1 MSETVKPR
9 MSAADVMDGQA
20 WSDFCDRL
28 KAQGAEL
35 LREDVPNDPQNRAEG
50 LRHLTRMLTYAL
62 QITVEHSDTDRPV
75 FHPHPGLSYK
85 WGGDNP
91 DNLYQHAAIEGSD
104 NYRIRGRRGSEF
116 DFIIQA
122 SSCGPMEAP
131 GTGTRRGK
139 EVLQFSELQ
148 SSELEIGVDG
158 DFEIWVGPERP
169 PEDLGRP
176 GGRIN
181 WLPTHP
187 DVGWI
192 NIRQY
197 FNDWDRE
204 RPAEFFIEKV
214 GAEGVSPSPLSPEK
228 IADQIE
234 SAIEW
239 VEHGM
244 PYWTEWA
251 QREHLGHPPNTSKPL
266 PPVEDGVKLISYGCG
281 RFDLKPGEVMIFECK
296 VPKARYWHVAL
307 LNFWFETLDYLDHQS
322 CLNGSQIR
330 PDSDGYFRLVVS
342 PVDPGVPNW
351 LDSGGHLHGLTQYR
365 WIWNEDEPE
374 PVCRVVSLA
383 RLREELPE
391 ETPSVTPEERRRTI
405 RRRREHVLRRFHLC

>member
-1 MSETVKPR
+1 
-9 MSAADVMDGQA
+9 
-20 WSDFCDRL
+20 
-28 KAQGAEL
+28 
-35 LREDVPNDPQNRAEG
+35 
-50 LRHLTRMLTYAL
+50 
-62 QITVEHSDTDRPV
+62 
-75 FHPHPGLSYK
+75 
-85 WGGDNP
+85 
-91 DNLYQHAAIEGSD
+91 
-104 NYRIRGRRGSEF
+104 
-116 DFIIQA
+116 
-122 SSCGPMEAP
+122 MEAP
-131 GTGTRRGK
+131 GTGSRRGK
-139 EVLQFSELQ
+139 KVLQFSELQ
-148 SSELEIGVDG
+148 SSDLEIGVDG

-169 PEDLGRP
+169 PENPALP
-176 GGRIN
+176 GERIN

-197 FNDWDRE
+197 FHDWDRE

-214 GAEGVSPSPLSPEK
+214 GGEGLSPEPLGPEK
-228 IADQIE
+228 LADQLE

-251 QREHLGHPPNTSKPL
+251 QREHLGHPPNTSKRL

-281 RFDLKPGEVMIFECK
+281 RFDLEPGEAMIFECE

-307 LNFWFETLDYLDHQS
+307 LNFWFETLDYMDHQS
-322 CLNGSQIR
+322 CLNGTQIQ
-330 PDSDGYFRLVVS
+330 PDSDGRFRLVVS
-342 PVDPGVPNW
+342 PTDPGVPNW

-374 PVCRVVSLA
+374 PVCRIVPLD
-383 RLREELPE
+383 RLREELPA
-391 ETPSVTPEERRRTI
+391 ETPFVTPEERRRTI